1 VQALA
6 DEAALVKPPRGDTGG
21 RGRGRGRGGNG
32 KAAANRAELSSSTS
46 CAPGMSAERAHE
58 RGAEGQYTHTYNTGA
73 LNFNLT
79 AADLEL
85 DADEAKAVLTVS
97 LKKNKNAC

>member
-1 VQALA
+1 
-6 DEAALVKPPRGDTGG
+6 
-21 RGRGRGRGGNG
+21 
-32 KAAANRAELSSSTS
+32 
-46 CAPGMSAERAHE
+46 MSAERAHE

>member
-1 VQALA
+1 
-6 DEAALVKPPRGDTGG
+6 
-21 RGRGRGRGGNG
+21 
-32 KAAANRAELSSSTS
+32 
-46 CAPGMSAERAHE
+46 MSAERAHE

-73 LNFNLT
+73 LNINLT

-97 LKKNKNAC
+97 FQKKNHTSMP

>member
-1 VQALA
+1 
-6 DEAALVKPPRGDTGG
+6 
-21 RGRGRGRGGNG
+21 
-32 KAAANRAELSSSTS
+32 
-46 CAPGMSAERAHE
+46 MSAERGHE
-58 RGAEGQYTHTYNTGA
+58 RGAEGEYTHTHTYNTGA

-97 LKKNKNAC
+97 LKAAGGGERSLYQADTVYSLNSALTAPS

>member
-1 VQALA
+1 
-6 DEAALVKPPRGDTGG
+6 
-21 RGRGRGRGGNG
+21 
-32 KAAANRAELSSSTS
+32 
-46 CAPGMSAERAHE
+46 MSAERAHE
-58 RGAEGQYTHTYNTGA
+58 SGAQGLYTHTYNTGA

-97 LKKNKNAC
+97 FSKKKLMLVCLEA

>member
-1 VQALA
+1 
-6 DEAALVKPPRGDTGG
+6 
-21 RGRGRGRGGNG
+21 
-32 KAAANRAELSSSTS
+32 
-46 CAPGMSAERAHE
+46 MSAERAHE

-97 LKKNKNAC
+97 FQKKNHTSMP